1 MNNYL
6 IISIMINLKKGQD
19 SPSLSENFKREFNNS
34 SNMTL
39 SAINT
44 NLRVA
49 LLDKIAFL
57 RRQRDERLVPFVKM
71 SIPEE
76 ILSAMSVYPGYFKTS
91 RAVKVTTGARTL
103 VTFVSSSFPTEGDSL
118 KIAVPA
124 FIFDEIASI
133 DNRLEGVLKA
143 IAELK

>member
-1 MNNYL
+1 MT
-6 IISIMINLKKGQD
+6 
-19 SPSLSENFKREFNNS
+19 
-34 SNMTL
+34 SNMPTTRESL
-39 SAINT
+39 FNK
-44 NLRVA
+44 L
-49 LLDKIAFL
+49 AFL
-57 RRQRDERLVPFVKM
+57 RRQRDDILVPFVKM

-76 ILSAMSVYPGYFKTS
+76 ILSVAPMYPGFFKTS
-91 RAVKVTTGARTL
+91 RAVEVTTGARTL
-103 VTFVSSSFPTEGDSL
+103 VTFVSSSFPTDGDSI

>member
-1 MNNYL
+1 M
-6 IISIMINLKKGQD
+6 
-19 SPSLSENFKREFNNS
+19 PTTRESLFNK
-34 SNMTL
+34 L
-39 SAINT
+39 
-44 NLRVA
+44 A
-49 LLDKIAFL
+49 LL
-57 RRQRDERLVPFVKM
+57 RRQRDEILVPFVKM

-76 ILSAMSVYPGYFKTS
+76 ILSVAPMYPGFFKTS
-91 RAVKVTTGARTL
+91 RSVEVTTGTRYH
-103 VTFVSSSFPTEGDSL
+103 VTFVSSLFPTEGDSI